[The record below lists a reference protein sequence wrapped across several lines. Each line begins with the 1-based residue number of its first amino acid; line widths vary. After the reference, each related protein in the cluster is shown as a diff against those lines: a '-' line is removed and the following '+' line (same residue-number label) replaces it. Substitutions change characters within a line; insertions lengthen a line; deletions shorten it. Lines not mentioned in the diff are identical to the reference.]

1 VLEEESVSRRLLLAS
16 TSRYRQALLQR
27 IDVPFDVAAPLFDES
42 AMEDRFAALDDGA
55 FALLL
60 AEGKARS
67 LADSHREHLIL
78 AADQIM
84 TTASPRT
91 LLHKPSIEQAAV
103 EQLMRLRGGTHT
115 LTTGVV
121 LLEPATDRCERAV
134 DQTRLTMRTY
144 ERAEVEAYVA
154 THAPT
159 DCVGAFRIED
169 AGIRLFAAIEGG
181 DVTGIM
187 GLPLLVVCDLLR
199 RFGVI
204 P

>member
-1 VLEEESVSRRLLLAS
+1 MLEEAVSRRLLLAS
-16 TSRYRQALLQR
+16 TSRYRQALLRR
-27 IDVPFDVAAPLFDES
+27 IDVPFDVAAPRFEEAS
-42 AMEDRFAALDDGA
+42 VEARFAGLDDGA
-55 FALLL
+55 FALLV

-67 LADSHREHLIL
+67 LADDHPDDLIL

-91 LLHKPSIEQAAV
+91 LLHKPGSKKAAV
-103 EQLMRLRGGTHT
+103 EQLMLLRGGTHM

-121 LLEPATDRCERAV
+121 LLEPATGRCESAV
-134 DQTRLTMRTY
+134 DQRRMTMRAY
-144 ERAEVEAYVA
+144 DRAEVEAYVDRY
-154 THAPT
+154 APM

-169 AGIRLFAAIEGG
+169 AGIRLFSAIDGG

-199 RFGVI
+199 RFGAI

>member
-1 VLEEESVSRRLLLAS
+1 MLEEAVSVPLLLAS
-16 TSRYRQALLQR
+16 TSRYRSELLQR
-27 IDVPFDVAAPLFDES
+27 LDVPFEVAAPAFDEAS
-42 AMEDRFAALDDGA
+42 AEGRFAELDDTA

-67 LADSHREHLIL
+67 LAEAYPGHLIL

-84 TTASPRT
+84 TIAEPRT
-91 LLHKPSIEQAAV
+91 LLHKPGTRDAAID
-103 EQLMRLRGGTHT
+103 QLMRLRGGTHA

-121 LLEPATDRCERAV
+121 LFEPATGRIERGT
-134 DQTRLTMRTY
+134 DQQRLTMRAY
-144 ERAEVEAYVA
+144 RRAEVEAYVDR
-154 THAPT
+154 HAPL

-169 AGIRLFAAIEGG
+169 AGIRLFARIEAD
-181 DVTGIM
+181 DVTGII

-199 RFGVI
+199 RFGAI